1 MTDKTISLTVNGEP
15 VELAVEARTSL
26 ADVLRGDLRLTGT
39 HLGCEQGACG
49 ACTVLIDGVPARSC
63 INSVAAFNGA
73 DIRTIEGMDDDPV
86 MEELRQAFR
95 QHHGLQCG
103 FCTPG
108 MLIMAR
114 DLVLRMPQAT
124 KGEIRLVMSGNLCRC
139 TGYQGIVNAIHSVM
153 QMHGGGSADA
163 PQAPGTGPVGASHLS
178 GKGDRTALAAA
189 KREVPEALTEADDNA
204 SVEERSA
211 RRTEVELQLVP
222 SVHHSFTLDFPRDQV
237 AERFRDVPFMIA
249 CIPGARLKK
258 AHDSGVFEVTLKASM
273 GPISAE
279 FAGLAEPEW
288 NEDTTEG
295 TIYGR
300 GRDKRSATS
309 ARGEMAY
316 ELTATA
322 AGATLVD
329 VHIGYALSGALGQ
342 FARGAIVKQF
352 VAVIVDQFAANFGRN
367 MRDDGTGN
375 TPPNSSE
382 LRMGRNIFKILKIM
396 LTRHLGWGKD

>member
-1 MTDKTISLTVNGEP
+1 MTENTIRLTVNGEP
-15 VELAVEARTSL
+15 AEVVAEARNSL

-63 INSVAAFNGA
+63 IGSVAALDGA
-73 DIRTIEGMDDDPV
+73 NVRTIEGMDDDPV

-95 QHHGLQCG
+95 RHHGLQCG

-124 KGEIRLVMSGNLCRC
+124 KNEIRLVMSGNLCRC

-153 QMHGGGSADA
+153 QARGGGSADA
-163 PQAPGTGPVGASHLS
+163 PQPPGTGPVGGDHLS
-178 GKGDRTALAAA
+178 AEDDCAVQAAV
-189 KREVPEALTEADDNA
+189 KLEVPEAPAEADDA
-204 SVEERSA
+204 SAEGLSA
-211 RRTEVELQLVP
+211 RRAEGEAPLEP
-222 SVHHSFTLDFPRDQV
+222 SVHHGFALGFPRDQV

-258 AHDSGVFEVTLKASM
+258 AHDSGVFEVQFKASM

-279 FAGLAEPEW
+279 FAGVAEAEW
-288 NEDTTEG
+288 NTDATEG
-295 TIYGR
+295 TIHGR
-300 GRDKRSATS
+300 GQDKCSATS
-309 ARGEMAY
+309 ARGEMVY
-316 ELTATA
+316 ELSD
-322 AGATLVD
+322 AGGGGTQVD

-342 FARGAIVKQF
+342 FARGVIVNQF
-352 VAVIVDQFAANFGRN
+352 VALIVDQFAANFERN
-367 MRDDGTGN
+367 MQGGTMVHA
-375 TPPNSSE
+375 PPEAGE
-382 LRMGRNIFKILKIM
+382 LRMGRNIIQVLKIM
-396 LTRHLGWGKD
+396 LARLFGRRKD